1 MQQILGG
8 TYQILNPIG
17 SGSGGTVYKGYH
29 LRLQK
34 YIVLKKIHRE
44 IRDKSR
50 EMEILKCLKEGMSD
64 SEIAEKFYIS
74 KNTVRFHVSNLLKKT
89 NSSSRVHAVQ
99 SLDKF
104 SL

>member
-34 YIVLKKIHRE
+34 YIVLKKNPPRNPRQEQRDGNTIHC
-44 IRDKSR
+44 DG
-50 EMEILKCLKEGMSD
+50 L
-64 SEIAEKFYIS
+64 Y
-74 KNTVRFHVSNLLKKT
+74 
-89 NSSSRVHAVQ
+89 
-99 SLDKF
+99 
-104 SL
+104 